1 MYKICWN
8 EAKTVGIIVNEGSDE
23 HRGLTYE
30 LRKGALNTLGV
41 VSADFVEA
49 WGDMTAEDN
58 CTVEE
63 IDLAKVA
70 QLGGSPEDLRN
81 VLCGVIEIFG
91 IEGAQKITEYALKF
105 RGINAF
111 DGKPVASPAPQTHAA
126 GSQPIAWQPKYK
138 PEFLEY
144 LRGIRGDMDAP
155 LVFFQTKREA
165 EDYGHGG
172 HDARPLYAH
181 PPSASVHPDD
191 IAVDRFAAAMKAK
204 LARKRA
210 EGRGG
215 WDNPDECSLAFL
227 SELLRSHVEKGDPV
241 DVGNFAMMIHQREGA
256 IE

>member
-1 MYKICWN
+1 MHKICWN

-49 WGDMTAEDN
+49 WGDMTAESN

-63 IDLAKVA
+63 IDLVKVA

-111 DGKPVASPAPQTHAA
+111 DGKPVCITSARNAC
-126 GSQPIAWQPKYK
+126 
-138 PEFLEY
+138 
-144 LRGIRGDMDAP
+144 D
-155 LVFFQTKREA
+155 
-165 EDYGHGG
+165 GG
-172 HDARPLYAH
+172 R
-181 PPSASVHPDD
+181 
-191 IAVDRFAAAMKAK
+191 
-204 LARKRA
+204 
-210 EGRGG
+210 
-215 WDNPDECSLAFL
+215 
-227 SELLRSHVEKGDPV
+227 
-241 DVGNFAMMIHQREGA
+241 
-256 IE
+256 